1 MASSPRLADR
11 TEPAESPLRNKV
23 AGIAHTAFR
32 YEPGRR
38 FVLYMGDD
46 EAGDGVC
53 KFVSHRVFGGRER
66 PSDHKTLE
74 AGQLFIA
81 HWEPEARGTF
91 AGAGAPE
98 GRGIWVSV
106 PRSALEHTA
115 TELRE
120 LFGAEEYDR
129 HFATDRLK
137 DINVAGDGC
146 VYISFTR
153 DGHDSVRCLRERGD
167 DPGALAFSWRDY
179 AARSSSRSA
188 SARSLNSVTDA
199 SLMSS

>member
-1 MASSPRLADR
+1 MASSTGLADR
-11 TEPAESPLRNKV
+11 SEAAESPLRRKL
-23 AGIAHTAFR
+23 GSLSRTAFR
-32 YEPGRR
+32 HEPGKR
-38 FVLYMGDD
+38 FVLYLGDD
-46 EAGDGVC
+46 KAGEGVY
-53 KFVSHRVFGGRER
+53 KFVSHRAFSGRER
-66 PSDHKTLE
+66 PAGSRTLE

-81 HWEPEARGTF
+81 HWEPGRSA
-91 AGAGAPE
+91 AE

-106 PRSALEHTA
+106 PRSALEDT
-115 TELRE
+115 TTKLRE

-129 HFATDRLK
+129 HFATGRLT
-137 DINVAGDGC
+137 DIEVAGDGS
-146 VYISFTR
+146 VHISLEC
-153 DGHDSVRCLRERGD
+153 DGHDSVRCLRERGG